1 MPTWK
6 MVELQLNKMDISEVY
21 DLCLDFYIED
31 AEWLEIKHDLDESE
45 IREWALQYCL
55 DNKIEK
61 L

>member
-1 MPTWK
+1 

>member
-1 MPTWK
+1 

-21 DLCLDFYIED
+21 DLCSDFYIED
-31 AEWLEIKHDLDESE
+31 VEWLDIKHDLDESE

>member
-21 DLCLDFYIED
+21 DLCSDFYIED
-31 AEWLEIKHDLDESE
+31 VEWLEIKHDLDKSE